1 MALYKRLLFVLTLLV
16 LVLASCTKPVL
27 IGSDFLED
35 EKASLKF
42 KDDFSLSFFTEKTD
56 SVLVHGADV
65 TSQLYTYLLGELD
78 DPFFGKAIAEIY
90 AQPILP
96 TVGTE
101 LLGATL
107 DSVVLELRYD
117 TLGNY
122 GTIAAP
128 VTIEV
133 HRMTQRPDF
142 KTDYYSNESFTYSSE
157 VLGSLT
163 FTPRPKDSVTVIR
176 SMDTVK
182 MAPHIRIP
190 LNTLLFSDITSQDTI
205 VYQHLDSFLTYFNGL
220 YIKMTNAGNTMLGL
234 NLVNSVSGLS
244 VFYKP
249 KDTEEHKEFKFVFTG
264 ASVKAVHFEN
274 DYSGSPVQ
282 AALAPE
288 PESDYWYVQGMSGV
302 RTKMVVD
309 GLSDLGTAIINEA
322 DLEIY
327 CSFPDGDDPFLY
339 PVLPFIVTQIS
350 TDTSIANSLDVNIAL
365 SRASGNY
372 YSTTYEAIYGGVAR
386 KAADGPPAIYKYE
399 MKVTSQIKDIFAGK
413 KENIIYFNPIDKGNQ
428 PGRSII
434 FGPGNPL
441 YAPRLKV
448 YYTAL

>member
-42 KDDFSLSFFTEKTD
+42 KDDFSLSFFTEKND
-56 SVLVHGADV
+56 SILVHSGTAANPI
-65 TSQLYTYLLGELD
+65 YTYLLGELN
-78 DPFFGKAIAEIY
+78 DPFFGTARAEIY

-96 TVGTE
+96 TVATE
-101 LLGATL
+101 LMGATL

-122 GTIAAP
+122 GTLVAP

-133 HRMTQRPDF
+133 YRMTQNPDF
-142 KTDYYSNESFTYSSE
+142 YTDHYSNERFDAPDL
-157 VLGSLT
+157 LGSLN
-163 FTPRPKDSVTVIR
+163 FTPRPKDSVTVIGPN
-176 SMDTVK
+176 MDTTK
-182 MAPHIRIP
+182 IAPHIRIP
-190 LNTLLFSDITSQDTI
+190 LQTSLFSDITSQDTA
-205 VYQHLDSFLTYFNGL
+205 VYLNIDKFKAYFNGL
-220 YIKMTNAGNTMLGL
+220 HITMTNVNNTMIGL
-234 NLVNSVSGLS
+234 NLINSVSALS
-244 VFYKP
+244 VFYVP
-249 KDTEEHKEFKFVFTG
+249 KDDTVHKEFKFLFVG
-264 ASVKAVHFEN
+264 VGVKTDYFEN
-274 DYSGSPVQ
+274 DYTGTAVQ

-288 PESDYWYVQGMSGV
+288 PENDTWYIQGMSGV
-302 RTKMVVD
+302 RTKMVVG
-309 GLSDLGTAIINEA
+309 GLSDLGNAIINEA
-322 DLEIY
+322 DLEFY
-327 CSFPDGDDPFLY
+327 CSFPDGDEPLLF
-339 PVLPFIVTQIS
+339 PPLPFVVTQIK
-350 TDTSIANSLDVNIAL
+350 TDTSIENSLDVNIAL

-386 KAADGPPAIYKYE
+386 QVADGPPAIYKYE

-441 YAPRLKV
+441 YAPRLRV

>member
-16 LVLASCTKPVL
+16 FVLASCTKPVL

-56 SVLVHGADV
+56 SVIVHSADV
-65 TSQLYTYLLGELD
+65 TSQLYTYLLGELN
-78 DPFFGKAIAEIY
+78 DPFFGKATAEIY

-96 TVGTE
+96 TVGTV

-107 DSVVLELRYD
+107 DSVVLELTYD

-122 GTIAAP
+122 GSLTDP

-133 HRMTQRPDF
+133 YRMLERPDF
-142 KTDYYSNESFTYSSE
+142 NTDYYSNQRFLSNSDS
-157 VLGSLT
+157 LGSRT
-163 FTPRPKDSVTVIR
+163 FVPRPKDSVTVIR
-176 SMDTVK
+176 PSDTLK
-182 MAPHIRIP
+182 LAPHIRIP
-190 LNTLLFSDITSQDTI
+190 LRTLLFSDITSQDSI

-220 YIKMTNAGNTMLGL
+220 YIKMTNANNTMLGL
-234 NLVNSVSGLS
+234 DLVNSVSGLS
-244 VFYKP
+244 FYYT
-249 KDTEEHKEFKFVFTG
+249 KDGSVDKEFKFVFTA

-274 DYSGSPVQ
+274 DYSGTAVQ

-288 PESDYWYVQGMSGV
+288 PENDYWYVQGMSGV
-302 RTKMVVD
+302 RTKMIVD
-309 GLSDLGTAIINEA
+309 GLPDLGNAIINEA
-322 DLEIY
+322 DLEVY
-327 CSFPDGDDPFLY
+327 CSFPDGDDPLLF
-339 PVLPFIVTQIS
+339 PPLPFLVTQFR
-350 TDTSIANSLDVNIAL
+350 TDTSIANSLDVNIGLA
-365 SRASGNY
+365 RASGNF
-372 YSTTYEAIYGGVAR
+372 YSTTYEAIYGGVVH
-386 KAADGPPAIYKYE
+386 KASDGPPAIYKYE
-399 MKVTSQIKDIFAGK
+399 MKVTSQIKDIFEGK

-428 PGRSII
+428 PGRSIM

-441 YAPRLKV
+441 YAPRLRV